1 MASSRADGVPVAAE
15 TTDYAS
21 ADTYSVRDTLSQL
34 RLRELLGEVKDRI
47 EQIIDARDRMD
58 GLIEAML
65 TVTSGLDLDRTLRT
79 IVHTA
84 ISLVDA
90 RYGALGVR
98 GHDQQLTQFIYE
110 GIDEP
115 TREQIGDLP
124 QGHGVLGMLF
134 SQPKP
139 IRLDNL
145 ADHPSSVGFPAH
157 HPPMRTFLGVPV
169 RIRDEVFG
177 NLYLTEKAGG
187 QPFTEDDEV
196 IVRALAAA
204 AGIAI
209 DNAHLYES
217 ARTRQAWIE
226 ATRDITTEF
235 LAGTASGRVLTHL
248 VEATQRLT
256 GSERTFLAVVPDP
269 ESPPEEITELLVT
282 HAAGAPHD
290 QGLLQLPLG
299 DTTIGQAFRQRSP
312 QRVDDARRAD
322 LGKIFPDAG
331 PALVLPMRTSDST
344 VGVLVALRA
353 AESAPYDDEILALT
367 AAFTDQAA
375 LAMQLADAQRRMRE
389 LDILSDRDRIARDL
403 HDHVIQR
410 LFAVGLSLQGAVP
423 RTRIPEV
430 RERVTEAIN
439 DLQDVVQEIRT
450 SIFDLHGGDGHST
463 GVRRRIEEAI
473 RQQTAPSDIRTSVRI
488 SGPLSV
494 IEPELA
500 DHAEAVV
507 REAVSNAVRHSGAD
521 AVSID
526 VTVADDLTIVVEDD
540 GCGMPTDITPSGL
553 TNLARR
559 AEQAAGT
566 FSVAAATGPDGSPAG
581 TRLCW
586 QVPLR

>member
-1 MASSRADGVPVAAE
+1 MVSSRADGGPGAQ
-15 TTDYAS
+15 TTDFAP

-58 GLIEAML
+58 GLVEAML
-65 TVTSGLDLDRTLRT
+65 TVTSGLDLNRTLRT

-115 TREQIGDLP
+115 TRESIGDLP
-124 QGHGVLGMLF
+124 QGHGVLGLLF

-177 NLYLTEKAGG
+177 NLYLTEKKGG

-235 LAGTASGRVLTHL
+235 LAGTAPGQVLTHL
-248 VEATQRLT
+248 VEATHRLT
-256 GSERTFLAVVPDP
+256 GSERTYLAVVPDS
-269 ESPPEEITELLVT
+269 EGPPDEITELLIT
-282 HAAGAPHD
+282 HTAGVAPD
-290 QGLLQLPLG
+290 QRLIKLPLG
-299 DTTIGQAFRQRSP
+299 DTTIGQAFRLHSP

-331 PALVLPMRTSDST
+331 PALVLPMQTSDST

-353 AESAPYDDEILALT
+353 VESAPYDNEILELIS
-367 AAFTDQAA
+367 AFTDQAA

-410 LFAVGLSLQGAVP
+410 LFAVGLSLQGTVP
-423 RTRIPEV
+423 RTRVPEV
-430 RERVTEAIN
+430 RERINEAIN

-450 SIFDLHGGDGHST
+450 SIFDLHGGNSDSAQ
-463 GVRRRIEEAI
+463 VRRRIEEAI

-494 IEPELA
+494 IDPELA

-521 AVSID
+521 AVTIEI
-526 VTVADDLTIVVEDD
+526 TVADDLAIVVEDD
-540 GCGMPTDITPSGL
+540 GCGLPTEVTPSGL

-566 FSVAAATGPDGSPAG
+566 FTLTAGTGPDGRAAG

>member
-1 MASSRADGVPVAAE
+1 MARSRADGVSGAHA
-15 TTDYAS
+15 TDYAS
-21 ADTYSVRDTLSQL
+21 ADPYSVRDTLSQL

-58 GLIEAML
+58 GLVEAML
-65 TVTSGLDLDRTLRT
+65 TVTSGLDLNRTLRT

-115 TREQIGDLP
+115 TRELIGDLP
-124 QGHGVLGMLF
+124 QGHGVLGLLF

-235 LAGTASGRVLTHL
+235 LAGTAPGQVLTHL
-248 VEATQRLT
+248 VEATHRLT
-256 GSERTFLAVVPDP
+256 GSERTYLAVVPDS
-269 ESPPEEITELLVT
+269 EGPPEEITELLIT
-282 HAAGAPHD
+282 HTAGATHD
-290 QGLLQLPLG
+290 QRLIKLPLG

-331 PALVLPMRTSDST
+331 PALVLPMQTSDST

-353 AESAPYDDEILALT
+353 VESAPYNNEILELT
-367 AAFTDQAA
+367 SAFTDQAA

-410 LFAVGLSLQGAVP
+410 LFAVGLSLQGTVP
-423 RTRIPEV
+423 RTRVPEV
-430 RERVTEAIN
+430 RERITEAIN

-450 SIFDLHGGDGHST
+450 SIFDLHGGDSAR
-463 GVRRRIEEAI
+463 VRQRIEEAI
-473 RQQTAPSDIRTSVRI
+473 RQQTAPSGIRTSVRI

-494 IEPELA
+494 IDPELA

-521 AVSID
+521 TVSVEI
-526 VTVADDLTIVVEDD
+526 TVADDLIIVVEDD
-540 GCGMPTDITPSGL
+540 GCGVPTDVAPSGL

-559 AEQAAGT
+559 AEEAAGT
-566 FSVAAATGPDGSPAG
+566 FTVTAGTEPDGRTAG

>member
-1 MASSRADGVPVAAE
+1 
-15 TTDYAS
+15 
-21 ADTYSVRDTLSQL
+21 VRDTLSQL

-58 GLIEAML
+58 GLVEAML
-65 TVTSGLDLDRTLRT
+65 TVTSGLDLNRTLRT

-115 TREQIGDLP
+115 TRESIGDLP
-124 QGHGVLGMLF
+124 QGHGVLGLLF

-235 LAGTASGRVLTHL
+235 LAGTAPGQVMTHL
-248 VEATQRLT
+248 VEATHRLT
-256 GSERTFLAVVPDP
+256 GSERTYLAVVPDS
-269 ESPPEEITELLVT
+269 EGPPEEITELLIT
-282 HAAGAPHD
+282 HTAGAAHD
-290 QGLLQLPLG
+290 QRLIKLPLG

-331 PALVLPMRTSDST
+331 PALVLPMQTSDST

-353 AESAPYDDEILALT
+353 AESAPYNNEILELT
-367 AAFTDQAA
+367 SAFTDQAA

-410 LFAVGLSLQGAVP
+410 LFAVGLSLQGTVP
-423 RTRIPEV
+423 RTRVPEV
-430 RERVTEAIN
+430 RERINEAIN

-450 SIFDLHGGDGHST
+450 SIFDLHGGDSAR
-463 GVRRRIEEAI
+463 VRQRIEEAI
-473 RQQTAPSDIRTSVRI
+473 RQQTAPSGIRTSVRI

-494 IEPELA
+494 IDPELA

-521 AVSID
+521 TVSVEI
-526 VTVADDLTIVVEDD
+526 TVADDLTIVIEDD
-540 GCGMPTDITPSGL
+540 GCG
-553 TNLARR
+553 
-559 AEQAAGT
+559 
-566 FSVAAATGPDGSPAG
+566 
-581 TRLCW
+581 
-586 QVPLR
+586 